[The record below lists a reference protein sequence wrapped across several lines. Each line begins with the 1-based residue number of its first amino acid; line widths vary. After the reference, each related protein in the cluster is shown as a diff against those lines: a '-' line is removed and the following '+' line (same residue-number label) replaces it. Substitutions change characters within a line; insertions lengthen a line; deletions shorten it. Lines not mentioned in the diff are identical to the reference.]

1 MKPRNFVPLL
11 LLMGL
16 TLTGCG
22 AQQEAASE
30 PAAIAADTPVR
41 DSEPATPDSSDTSDF
56 TKDYTLIC
64 DSEVEQMQ
72 EVNDKIKSILEE
84 DTFSAEELAAMEEA
98 DAAIIRLRDTDE
110 WEQADEAG
118 RKALAEALLY
128 ELADRGLVIRESIY
142 VPEDND
148 VVTFTYTG
156 GAGGGIK
163 VMPFDPMLN

>member
-22 AQQEAASE
+22 AQQETASE
-30 PAAIAADTPVR
+30 PAAIAADAPIR
-41 DSEPATPDSSDTSDF
+41 DSEPETSDS
-56 TKDYTLIC
+56 TAADTLIC

-98 DAAIIRLRDTDE
+98 DAAITRLRDTDE

>member
-22 AQQEAASE
+22 AQQETASE
-30 PAAIAADTPVR
+30 PAAIAADAPVR
-41 DSEPATPDSSDTSDF
+41 DSEPATPDSSD
-56 TKDYTLIC
+56 TLIC

-98 DAAIIRLRDTDE
+98 DAAITRLTDTDE